1 MSCGI
6 IDKNRLIIDNSCG
19 LIVSILSL
27 HYYACFQLLSFI
39 ILIPERA
46 DSIEGLNQ
54 SHDLALKPSA
64 EASY

>member
-1 MSCGI
+1 M
-6 IDKNRLIIDNSCG
+6 KNRHAMNDTQIQ
-19 LIVSILSL
+19 VK
-27 HYYACFQLLSFI
+27 
-39 ILIPERA
+39 RA